1 MPYFIKKTK
10 WTNEP
15 ARVTIIH
22 TGPFEKR
29 EDAVER
35 MNSLRKNKNT
45 QLAIIEKE

>member
-10 WTNEP
+10 WTTEP
-15 ARVTIIH
+15 NKVTVIH

-35 MNSLRKNKNT
+35 LTTLRKNKNT